1 MDSSKIEEVGMK
13 VELDRVSFAYGGV
26 TVLDHFA
33 AQFPSGEVTVLLG
46 PSGCGKT
53 TILNLLAGLLIPRE
67 GTVRVGDRSPLEVR
81 VGYIFQDVRLIPWL
95 TVRRNLDLVLPRTI
109 PLTERMYRIQTVL
122 RLVGL
127 EHALGLFPDQL
138 SGGMY
143 RRVGMARAYLFEP
156 DLYLM
161 DESFQGLDPPL
172 KFQLLSNFQQ
182 LRSTSPKTT
191 VFVTHDIEEALLL
204 GDEIHLLSPLP
215 ARIVHSLRNPVSL
228 EDRIPGNHELARL
241 EGELF
246 SLFRKETIHLGK
258 E

>member
-1 MDSSKIEEVGMK
+1 MK

-26 TVLDHFA
+26 TVLDRFS
-33 AQFPSGEVTVLLG
+33 AQFPARKVTVLLG

-53 TILNLLAGLLIPRE
+53 TILNLLAGLLTPQE
-67 GTVRVGDRSPLEVR
+67 GTLRVGDRSPLTVR

-95 TVRRNLDLVLPRTI
+95 TVRRNLDLVLARPIPR
-109 PLTERMYRIQTVL
+109 PERMQRIQRVL
-122 RLVGL
+122 RLMGL
-127 EHALGLFPDQL
+127 EHALFLFPDQL

-204 GDEIHLLSPLP
+204 GDEIHLLSPIP
-215 ARIVHSLRNPVSL
+215 ARIVHSLRNPVTL
-228 EDRIPGNHELARL
+228 EDRIPGNHKLAKL

-246 SLFRKETIHLGK
+246 FLFRKETMNRGNNPLYQK
-258 E
+258 EC